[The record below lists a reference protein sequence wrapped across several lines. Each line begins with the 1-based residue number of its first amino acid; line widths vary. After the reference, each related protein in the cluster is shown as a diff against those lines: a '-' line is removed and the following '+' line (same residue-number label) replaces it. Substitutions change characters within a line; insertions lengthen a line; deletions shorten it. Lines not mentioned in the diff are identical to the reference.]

1 MKRGLSQAR
10 RLALIALLA
19 VLCAGC
25 GEKKDGEARQKLEFT
40 VVDEGRL
47 PEELRKTLEEKKEES
62 FKLTYADGGYMYLC
76 VGYGKQESGGY
87 SIAVKDLY
95 ATENEIC
102 LDTDLIGPKEAEDK
116 SPEPSYPYLVIKTPF
131 VDKTVVFD

>member
-76 VGYGKQESGGY
+76 VGYGRQESGGY

>member
-76 VGYGKQESGGY
+76 VGYGRQESGGY

-131 VDKTVVFD
+131 VDKTVAFD

>member
-95 ATENEIC
+95 ATETEIC

>member
-76 VGYGKQESGGY
+76 VGYGRQESGGY

-102 LDTDLIGPKEAEDK
+102 LDTDLIGPREAEDK

>member
-1 MKRGLSQAR
+1 MKRGLSQAL

-95 ATENEIC
+95 ATETEIC